1 MVQILGPGYPRLTEI
16 RALLL
21 AAGLGTRLR
30 PYTEKLPKCLMPISR
45 RPLLEHW
52 LCTLY
57 KHNVSKVLVNTHHHS
72 KMVREFLTR
81 KPFQCWVDEV
91 YEQELFGTAGTLWNN
106 WQYFA
111 GSTTLLIHSDNWC
124 QCDFG
129 RFVQYHMFERP
140 AHTLMTMMTFETEF
154 PEACGIV
161 ESDKYGVVTA
171 FYEKPVRPK
180 SNLANAAVYILEPE
194 LINILAA
201 GPQVVDF
208 SSEVIPKYL
217 GRIATWENRG
227 IHRVIGI
234 IDSLINA
241 QLDAT
246 PDNCWPMED
255 DWLINYRRS
264 AVVREIDSMAV

>member
-1 MVQILGPGYPRLTEI
+1 MVQILGPGHSRLTEI

-57 KHNVSKVLVNTHHHS
+57 RHNVSKVLVNTHHHAEV
-72 KMVREFLTR
+72 VREFLTR

-91 YEQELFGTAGTLWNN
+91 YEQELLGTAGTLWNN

-129 RFVQYHMFERP
+129 NFLRYHMFERP
-140 AHTLMTMMTFETEF
+140 AHTVMTMMTFDTEF

-194 LINILAA
+194 LINTLAA
-201 GPQVVDF
+201 GSQVFDF

-227 IHRVIGI
+227 IHRDIGV
-234 IDSLINA
+234 IDSLIA
-241 QLDAT
+241 VQSDPMPKL
-246 PDNCWPMED
+246 CWPKKD
-255 DWLINYRRS
+255 NWLVNYQCNP
-264 AVVREIDSMAV
+264 VVQKIGSLSI